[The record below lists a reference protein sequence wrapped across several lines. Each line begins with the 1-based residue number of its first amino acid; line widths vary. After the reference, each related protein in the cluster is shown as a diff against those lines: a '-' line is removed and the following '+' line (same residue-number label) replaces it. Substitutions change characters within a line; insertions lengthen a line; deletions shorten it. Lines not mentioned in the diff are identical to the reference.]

1 MKKALSLLIIAI
13 LIINLIFFGMGKIS
27 QTFFWIIIAAG
38 AIAAYLMRK
47 LK

>member
-1 MKKALSLLIIAI
+1 MKKVLSLLIITI
-13 LIINLIFFGMGKIS
+13 LIINLILFGMSKVT